1 MTAKQ
6 IRKTFLDFFISKQH
20 KIVPSAPIVNKDDPS
35 LMFTNAGMNQFKD
48 FFLGNQV
55 PDVRRVADTQ
65 KCLRVSGKHNDLE
78 EVGRDGYHHTMFEM
92 LGNWSFGDYF
102 KKEAI
107 AWSWELL
114 TEVYKLPKDRLYATV
129 FEGSPNEN
137 LEPDNEARNY
147 WKQWLPANHIL
158 DGSKKDNFW
167 EMGDTGPC
175 GPCSEIHI
183 DLRPDEERAKVDG
196 ASLINTGDSRVIEI
210 WNNVFIQFNRKADG
224 SLEELPAK
232 HVDTG
237 MGFERLTMVIQGKLA
252 TYDTDI
258 FTPIIQFV
266 ENESGIRY
274 TNAYPPET
282 SPYKDKTG
290 SSEHLMSDIAMRVI
304 ADHIRAVSFTIA
316 DGQLPGNSGA
326 GYVIRR
332 ILRRAVRYYY
342 SFLNVKEPL
351 MHRIVPMLAD
361 IFFNVFPELKAQ
373 QEQVANII
381 QGEEKAFLNTLENG
395 LRRFADLQVKNGV
408 ISGEDAFEL
417 YDTFGF
423 PIDLTRLMAEEKGW
437 RVDEAGFGAAMQR
450 QKERARAAAAKE
462 MGDWQILQSDREVQF
477 VGYDQ
482 TIVDHAEVLRC
493 RTVKT
498 QKGNVYHLVLSITPF
513 YAESGGQRGDTGWLE
528 TAGERI
534 AVLDTLKEND
544 LVIHVLERLPND
556 LKALFTAIVDAKKR
570 QATSSNHS
578 ATHLMHAALHQVL
591 GSHALQKGQDV
602 DDQRLR
608 FDFSH
613 FQKVTDEEI
622 RSIEALVNE
631 KIRENIPLEE
641 ERNVPIDEAK
651 NSGAMMLFG
660 EKYGENVR
668 VITFDKNFSRELCG
682 GTHVKATGEIGLFK
696 IVSESAVAAGVRRIE
711 ALTAVHA
718 EAYFYSELERLEEI
732 RTQLKGAQ
740 DPVKAI
746 ATLQDELRLLRK
758 QVEQL
763 IAEQADA
770 LKGDLKKLVQQ
781 INGINFLS
789 AKLPLDD
796 PNALKTLAFQLE
808 SEIGNACIVLGA
820 EVNGKPQLLVAVSKN
835 LTENGKGLHAGN
847 MVRELAKDIQGG
859 GGGQAFFA
867 SAGGKDA
874 SGLEK
879 AIARAKD
886 LV

>member
-1 MTAKQ
+1 
-6 IRKTFLDFFISKQH
+6 
-20 KIVPSAPIVNKDDPS
+20 
-35 LMFTNAGMNQFKD
+35 
-48 FFLGNQV
+48 
-55 PDVRRVADTQ
+55 
-65 KCLRVSGKHNDLE
+65 
-78 EVGRDGYHHTMFEM
+78 
-92 LGNWSFGDYF
+92 
-102 KKEAI
+102 
-107 AWSWELL
+107 
-114 TEVYKLPKDRLYATV
+114 
-129 FEGSPNEN
+129 
-137 LEPDNEARNY
+137 
-147 WKQWLPANHIL
+147 
-158 DGSKKDNFW
+158 
-167 EMGDTGPC
+167 
-175 GPCSEIHI
+175 
-183 DLRPDEERAKVDG
+183 
-196 ASLINTGDSRVIEI
+196 
-210 WNNVFIQFNRKADG
+210 
-224 SLEELPAK
+224 
-232 HVDTG
+232 
-237 MGFERLTMVIQGKLA
+237 
-252 TYDTDI
+252 
-258 FTPIIQFV
+258 
-266 ENESGIRY
+266 
-274 TNAYPPET
+274 
-282 SPYKDKTG
+282 
-290 SSEHLMSDIAMRVI
+290 MSDIAMRVI

-482 TIVDHAEVLRC
+482 TIVDHAEVLRY

-613 FQKVTDEEI
+613 FQKVTNEEI